1 MKHIRK
7 TPQTVVIRKHDGSG
21 FIGDLR
27 WIEKM
32 VDNGL
37 CVFFYQPGSV
47 LCAGFNKSE
56 ISHDFRPE
64 VSAYQPQMSDFMEVE
79 SVKPELPAQPQMT
92 DFMEVESV

>member
-21 FIGDLR
+21 FIGNLP

-32 VDNGL
+32 VDDGL

-47 LCAGFNKSE
+47 LSCAGFNKDE
-56 ISHDFRPE
+56 ISHDFKPE
-64 VSAYQPQMSDFMEVE
+64 LPAYQPQMSDFMEVE
-79 SVKPELPAQPQMT
+79 SV
-92 DFMEVESV
+92 